1 MADIT
6 PTPTPTP
13 TPVQDV
19 LNDIICNMLNIPK
32 DSTDDEKVKASEVFK
47 ERFYNG

>member
-1 MADIT
+1 MADID

-13 TPVQDV
+13 TPVRDTI
-19 LNDIICNMLNIPK
+19 NEAICNMLNIPK
-32 DSTDDEKVKASEVFK
+32 DSTDDEKIKASEEFK

>member
-19 LNDIICNMLNIPK
+19 LNDVICNVLNISK
-32 DSTDDEKVKASEVFK
+32 GSTDEEKIKASEDFK
-47 ERFYNG
+47 KRFYNG

>member
-1 MADIT
+1 MSDII

-19 LNDIICNMLNIPK
+19 MNEVICNMLNISE
-32 DSTDDEKVKASEVFK
+32 DSTDEEKIKASEDFK

>member
-1 MADIT
+1 MADIE

-13 TPVQDV
+13 TPVRDTI
-19 LNDIICNMLNIPK
+19 NEAICNMLNIPK
-32 DSTDDEKVKASEVFK
+32 DSTDDEKIKASEEFK